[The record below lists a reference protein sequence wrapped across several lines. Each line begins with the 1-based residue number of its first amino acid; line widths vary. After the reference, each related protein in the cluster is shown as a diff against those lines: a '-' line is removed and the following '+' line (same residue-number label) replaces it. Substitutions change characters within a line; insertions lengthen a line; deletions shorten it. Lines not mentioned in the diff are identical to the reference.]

1 MKGFNS
7 ELKEFIKYVFD
18 KYGADKKVLDFQCV
32 YYARERSEQEKKAM
46 KKANP
51 LPKKQYVRIGVETA
65 DICKKL
71 VITEISKG
79 NMLGCYSRDFMGKL
93 IGAYG
98 ELDQKPEEMVEV

>member
-18 KYGADKKVLDFQCV
+18 KYGATDKRVLDFEWKYC
-32 YYARERSEQEKKAM
+32 ERQRQEEEKKAL
-46 KKANP
+46 KKALGNT
-51 LPKKQYVRIGVETA
+51 PKKYVRVGVETA

-93 IGAYG
+93 INAYG
-98 ELDQKPEEMVEV
+98 ELDGEPMVEV

>member
-1 MKGFNS
+1 MKGFNK

-18 KYGADKKVLDFQCV
+18 RYGADKKVLDFQSV
-32 YYARERSEQEKKAM
+32 YYAKERQEKEKREL
-46 KKANP
+46 KKA
-51 LPKKQYVRIGVETA
+51 LGTVPKKYVRMGIETA

-93 IGAYG
+93 ISAYG
-98 ELDQKPEEMVEV
+98 ELDSEPMVEV

>member
-1 MKGFNS
+1 MKGFNK

-18 KYGADKKVLDFQCV
+18 RYGADKKVLDFQCV
-32 YYARERSEQEKKAM
+32 YYAKERQEKEKREL
-46 KKANP
+46 KKA
-51 LPKKQYVRIGVETA
+51 LGTMPKKYVRVGIETA

-93 IGAYG
+93 ISAYG
-98 ELDQKPEEMVEV
+98 ELDGEPVVEV

>member
-7 ELKEFIKYVFD
+7 ELREFIKYVFD
-18 KYGADKKVLDFQCV
+18 KYGADKRVLDFQCV
-32 YYARERSEQEKKAM
+32 YYTKQRQEEEKKAM
-46 KKANP
+46 KKALGNT
-51 LPKKQYVRIGVETA
+51 PKKYVRVGVETA

-93 IGAYG
+93 INAYG
-98 ELDQKPEEMVEV
+98 ELDSEPKVEV